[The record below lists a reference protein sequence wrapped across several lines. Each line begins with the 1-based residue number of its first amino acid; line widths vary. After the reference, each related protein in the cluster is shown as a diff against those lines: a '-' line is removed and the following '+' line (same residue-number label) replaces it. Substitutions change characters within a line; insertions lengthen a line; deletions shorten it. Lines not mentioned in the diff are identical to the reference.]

1 MVDLIDRLN
10 TLLKQDRQN
19 YRCEDYLD
27 PTFQQRL
34 LEASDLASRNLD
46 TIVSAP
52 STNSTTSSQSSS
64 TINESW
70 REKICEWSYQVVD
83 HFDFSREVVSIS
95 ISFLDRYLSVRAV
108 DKRLFQ
114 LAAMTTLY
122 MTIKIYERGTLS
134 MSSMIDLSRGFFMVE
149 HMRAM
154 ELSIF
159 E

>member
-1 MVDLIDRLN
+1 MVDLIERLN
-10 TLLKQDRQN
+10 ILLMQDRTH
-19 YRCEDYLD
+19 YRAEDYLNLS
-27 PTFQQRL
+27 FQQKL
-34 LEASDLASRNLD
+34 LQANDLAS
-46 TIVSAP
+46 IPAVVS
-52 STNSTTSSQSSS
+52 SSS
-64 TINESW
+64 TSSSSSSSTSNGINESW

-95 ISFLDRYLSVRAV
+95 ISFLDRYLSVRTV

-134 MSSMIDLSRGFFMVE
+134 MASMIDLSRGFFMIE
-149 HMRAM
+149 HMAAM
-154 ELSIF
+154 EWSLF

>member
-10 TLLKQDRQN
+10 ILLKQDRN
-19 YRCEDYLD
+19 HYRAEDYLNSS
-27 PTFQQRL
+27 FQQNL
-34 LEASDLASRNLD
+34 LQANDLAL
-46 TIVSAP
+46 IPAVVP
-52 STNSTTSSQSSS
+52 SSS
-64 TINESW
+64 TSSSCSSSTSNEINESW

-114 LAAMTTLY
+114 LVAMTTLY

-134 MSSMIDLSRGFFMVE
+134 MASMIDLSRGFFMIE
-149 HMRAM
+149 HMAAM
-154 ELSIF
+154 EWGLF

>member
-10 TLLKQDRQN
+10 TLLKQDKTH
-19 YRCEDYLD
+19 YRAEDYLNWS
-27 PTFQQRL
+27 FQQKL
-34 LEASDLASRNLD
+34 LQANDLAS
-46 TIVSAP
+46 IPAVVS
-52 STNSTTSSQSSS
+52 SSS
-64 TINESW
+64 TSSSGTSSTSNGINESW

-95 ISFLDRYLSVRAV
+95 MSFLDRYLSVRAV

-114 LAAMTTLY
+114 LAAMTSLY

-134 MSSMIDLSRGFFMVE
+134 MASMIDLSRGFFMVE
-149 HMRAM
+149 HMAAM
-154 ELSIF
+154 EWGLF